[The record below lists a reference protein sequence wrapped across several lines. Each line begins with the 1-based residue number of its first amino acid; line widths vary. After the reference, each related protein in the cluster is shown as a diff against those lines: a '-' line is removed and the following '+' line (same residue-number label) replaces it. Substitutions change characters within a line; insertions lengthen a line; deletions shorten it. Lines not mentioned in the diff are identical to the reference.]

1 MLAKFLKDTDGS
13 IAVKAAVG
21 LTAILIATGAAV
33 DYSIL
38 VSERDNLQSLADSTA
53 LAAAVSIDQNVTP
66 LTQQDLQVFAEN
78 YLKDTSNSEANL
90 KLTLNEKG
98 SKPSLLVELSIEQE
112 LYLASIFSSDSKR
125 VSTLAEVPIP
135 GAKSKEANSFNIAL
149 VMDTTNSMR
158 GLGRM
163 DALKTSATDLLSF
176 LEDNAAD
183 ETQVSLV
190 PFSGYVRISESNI
203 NEPWIHVPTNS
214 DYPNANYSTPTWE
227 GCMNSRRD
235 G

>member
-112 LYLASIFSSDSKR
+112 LYLANIFSSDSKR

-135 GAKSKEANSFNIAL
+135 GAKSKEANSFNI
-149 VMDTTNSMR
+149 
-158 GLGRM
+158 
-163 DALKTSATDLLSF
+163 
-176 LEDNAAD
+176 

-235 G
+235 GFHTTPDFDVPGFGPRRLQGFFERDRCSSE